1 MNNFITT
8 FTKILILEDPES
20 GFSREWVE
28 THEERATLR
37 QQTIEP
43 ESGAA
48 GDRPSQSRAPQ
59 NQANQMEEEESK
71 SLYSILYL
79 F

>member
-1 MNNFITT
+1 MF
-8 FTKILILEDPES
+8 ILEDPES

-43 ESGAA
+43 DSGAA
-48 GDRPSQSRAPQ
+48 GGDRASQSRTPQ

-71 SLYSILYL
+71 SLY
-79 F
+79 